1 VSRGAA
7 GRRVVV
13 TGLGAV
19 TPLGIGVDETWR
31 AALEGRSGVAPITAF
46 DVSEYPVRFAAEVK
60 GELDLGDLSVKEARR
75 LDRVISLA
83 LVAAREALAQAGL
96 EIGDANRERVG
107 VAIGSGIGGLITLQD
122 SIRALTRSGPR
133 RVQPFTIPMAI
144 CNMTSG
150 YVAIRHGIH
159 GPNLCHVSACATG
172 AHSIGEA
179 ARAIA
184 RGDVDAMVAGGT
196 EAPICEVGLAGFAS
210 MRALSTRN
218 DAPER
223 ASRPFD
229 RERDGFVMG
238 EGAGVLVLESLESAQ
253 ARGARPLCELRGY
266 GASAD
271 AAHIAQPTENAEGAQ
286 RCMRSALADAGL
298 APSDV
303 DYLNAH
309 ATSTPAG
316 DVSEARAIRA
326 VFGDHAARLAVSATK
341 SMTGHLLGAAG
352 AVEALLCVR
361 TIETG
366 QIPPTINLETP
377 DPECELDHVANKARR
392 QDVRVA
398 LSNSFGFG
406 GTNAALVF
414 ARLDEK

>member
-1 VSRGAA
+1 
-7 GRRVVV
+7 VVV

-31 AALEGRSGVAPITAF
+31 AALEGRSGVGSITAF
-46 DVSEYPVRFAAEVK
+46 DASEYPVRFAAEVK

-75 LDRVISLA
+75 LDRVIALA
-83 LVAAREALAQAGL
+83 LVAAREALARSGL
-96 EIGDANRERVG
+96 EIGDANRERIG
-107 VAIGSGIGGLITLQD
+107 VAIGSGIGGLITLQE

-184 RGDVDAMVAGGT
+184 RGDVDAMLAGGT
-196 EAPICEVGLAGFAS
+196 EAPIAEVGLAGFAS

-229 RERDGFVMG
+229 RERDGFVIG

-253 ARGARPLCELRGY
+253 ARGAKILCELRGY
-266 GASAD
+266 GASGD

-286 RCMRSALADAGL
+286 RCMRSAIADAGL
-298 APSDV
+298 APADV

-361 TIETG
+361 TLETG
-366 QIPPTINLETP
+366 QIPPTINLDTP

-392 QDVRVA
+392 QDVRIA

-406 GTNAALVF
+406 GTNAALLF
-414 ARLDEK
+414 ARLE

>member
-1 VSRGAA
+1 MTRAASR
-7 GRRVVV
+7 RRVVV

-19 TPLGIGVDETWR
+19 TPLGIGVEQTWR
-31 AALEGRSGVAPITAF
+31 AALEGRSGAAPITAF
-46 DVSEYPVRFAAEVK
+46 DASEYPVRFAAEVK
-60 GELDLGDLSVKEARR
+60 GELDLGDLPAKEARR
-75 LDRVISLA
+75 LDRVIA
-83 LVAAREALAQAGL
+83 MTLVAAREAIAHSGL

-107 VAIGSGIGGLITLQD
+107 VAIGSGIGGLLTLQE
-122 SIRALTRSGPR
+122 SIRTLTRSGPR

-144 CNMTSG
+144 CNMSSG

-172 AHSIGEA
+172 AHSLGES
-179 ARAIA
+179 ARAIE
-184 RGDVDAMVAGGT
+184 RGDVDAVVAGGS
-196 EAPICEVGLAGFAS
+196 EAPIAEVGVAGFAA

-218 DAPER
+218 DEPSR

-229 RERDGFVMG
+229 QERDGFVIG
-238 EGAGVLVLESLESAQ
+238 EGAGVLVLEALESAR
-253 ARGARPLCELRGY
+253 ARGAKVLCELRGY

-298 APSDV
+298 EPSDV
-303 DYLNAH
+303 DYLNPH

-326 VFGDHAARLAVSATK
+326 VFGAHVSRLAVSATK

-361 TIETG
+361 ALETG
-366 QIPPTINLETP
+366 WIPPTITLDAP
-377 DPECELDHVANKARR
+377 DPECELDHVAQKPR
-392 QDVRVA
+392 QQALRVA

-406 GTNAALVF
+406 GTNAALVL
-414 ARLDEK
+414 ARLDE

>member
-1 VSRGAA
+1 M
-7 GRRVVV
+7 
-13 TGLGAV
+13 L
-19 TPLGIGVDETWR
+19 
-31 AALEGRSGVAPITAF
+31 
-46 DVSEYPVRFAAEVK
+46 
-60 GELDLGDLSVKEARR
+60 
-75 LDRVISLA
+75 
-83 LVAAREALAQAGL
+83 
-96 EIGDANRERVG
+96 
-107 VAIGSGIGGLITLQD
+107 
-122 SIRALTRSGPR
+122 
-133 RVQPFTIPMAI
+133 
-144 CNMTSG
+144 
-150 YVAIRHGIH
+150 
-159 GPNLCHVSACATG
+159 
-172 AHSIGEA
+172 
-179 ARAIA
+179 
-184 RGDVDAMVAGGT
+184 AGGT

-218 DAPER
+218 DTPER

-238 EGAGVLVLESLESAQ
+238 EGAGVLVLEALETAQ
-253 ARGARPLCELRGY
+253 ARGASPLCEVLGY
-266 GASAD
+266 GASGD

-298 APSDV
+298 TPEDV

-326 VFGDHAARLAVSATK
+326 VFGKSVSRLAVSATK

-361 TIETG
+361 TLQTG
-366 QIPPTINLETP
+366 QIPPTINLDTP

-392 QDVRVA
+392 QDVRIA